1 MLYLSWCCFLV
12 LVSMQYW
19 STIWLAIVQY
29 TVVHKLSFQTKCFN
43 TIKAFSTYSIYTI
56 HAWEEAAHS
65 HTLLRLVSS
74 VFFLPSFLSSSKK
87 CVPLVLFTMLQ
98 QNPHTKSSGRQKQ
111 PIQKQKLEYKSL
123 FNQVSGYQSGRRL
136 AKVYLLPFSTCL
148 ISFLGQNRPPSG
160 FL

>member
-1 MLYLSWCCFLV
+1 MF
-12 LVSMQYW
+12 QYYK
-19 STIWLAIVQY
+19 SLLNIQY
-29 TVVHKLSFQTKCFN
+29 IYHTRLRRGSSLTHSP
-43 TIKAFSTYSIYTI
+43 KAC
-56 HAWEEAAHS
+56 
-65 HTLLRLVSS
+65 LLS
-74 VFFLPSFLSSSKK
+74 VFSPFIPVVVKKK

-136 AKVYLLPFSTCL
+136 AKVNLLSFSTCL
-148 ISFLGQNRPPSG
+148 ISFLGKNIPPSG